1 MKRRLQSATDRRRR
15 TRNPRRAILT
25 ALGLTL
31 AMVAVP
37 SSASAAVRTGS
48 VQDPQGD
55 ASALSGPV
63 LDLKSLAVRYDD
75 ALGTVRLTWTYYN
88 DIRTGSEPMH
98 PLGGGFGMAAPVAQ
112 GLTDQAFG
120 GWSGSTPGDGS
131 WSLTGTLQMS
141 GTSGM
146 LPGNVTMGDDGRSVT
161 AEFTSPM
168 LAGRDFQRAPNGPTF
183 SGDSYDAFWF
193 DGFADP
199 GPPINPPPAKLPPT
213 SPTPINIPAP
223 GASDGRTGMTIND
236 GAQYTNDPDVT
247 LSVVA
252 PSWADTLRV
261 ANDGG
266 FRPAETFPVKK
277 TIRWRLAES
286 GPERLPKTVYLRFG
300 REAQNFTD
308 DIILDQTKPTV
319 SSATVDASGA
329 ATTATVAQT
338 AASETPTYRV
348 RIRAKDA
355 TSGVAKVQ
363 FARNKK
369 HPSSLRKFARTT
381 RYKAARA
388 PKYLRVQDRA
398 GNFSRWRPVR

>member
-1 MKRRLQSATDRRRR
+1 MKRRLQPASYRARRS
-15 TRNPRRAILT
+15 RNARRALLT
-25 ALGLTL
+25 SVGLTL
-31 AMVAVP
+31 AIVAVP
-37 SSASAAVRTGS
+37 ASASAAVRTGS
-48 VQDPQGD
+48 VQDAQGD

-63 LDLKSLAVRYDD
+63 LDIKSFDVRYDD
-75 ALGTVRLTWTYYN
+75 IAGTVGFTWTYYN
-88 DIRTGSEPMH
+88 DVRIGSDPIRSPSGVFGIGA
-98 PLGGGFGMAAPVAQ
+98 PLRPGADQ
-112 GLTDQAFG
+112 GAYG
-120 GWSGSTPGDGS
+120 GWSGHATPDG
-131 WSLTGTLQMS
+131 WSLTTNLQLS

-146 LPGNVTMGDDGRSVT
+146 LPGNVTMSDDGRVVT

-168 LAGRDFQRAPNGPTF
+168 LAGRDFQRSIRSPNIG
-183 SGDSYDAFWF
+183 GDTYDEFWF
-193 DGFADP
+193 DGYSDP
-199 GPPINPPPAKLPPT
+199 GPSIYQPGGTLPPGGGGGGGT
-213 SPTPINIPAP
+213 N
-223 GASDGRTGMTIND
+223 GNQGMTIND

-247 LSVVA
+247 LSVIA
-252 PSWADTLRV
+252 PSWANSLRV

-266 FRPAETFPVKK
+266 FRAAETFPPKK
-277 TIRWRLAES
+277 TIRWHLAES

-300 REAQNFTD
+300 NEAQNFTD

-319 SSATVDASGA
+319 SSAAVVDAGVA
-329 ATTATVAQT
+329 ASSASVAQ
-338 AASETPTYRV
+338 AADAKTETYRV

-398 GNFSRWRPVR
+398 GNFSRWRSVR